1 MARQVIQT
9 ALAGQPDMTRDGEVQ
24 RRKRELVSEA
34 MVIVDA
40 VRHLGGGATDPLTD
54 VEVLARAVEIG
65 LLDAPQLKGN
75 PHACGKVR
83 TRPVDGA
90 ILAVDASGKPMSEKE
105 RVASLFH
112 SL

>member
-1 MARQVIQT
+1 VR
-9 ALAGQPDMTRDGEVQ
+9 
-24 RRKRELVSEA
+24 EA

-40 VRHLGGGATDPLTD
+40 VRQLGSGLADPLTD

-83 TRPVDGA
+83 TRPVNGA
-90 ILAVDASGKPMSEKE
+90 IVAVDEEGRPLTESE
-105 RVASLFH
+105 RIARIFQSL
-112 SL
+112 